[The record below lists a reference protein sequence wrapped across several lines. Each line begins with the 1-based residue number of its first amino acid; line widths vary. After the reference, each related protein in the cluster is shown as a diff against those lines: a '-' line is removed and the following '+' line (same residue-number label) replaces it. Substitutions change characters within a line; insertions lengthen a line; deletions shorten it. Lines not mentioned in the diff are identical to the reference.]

1 MLNIIFH
8 VDEVNRWGLTLRNV
22 QNLLSSEESLKIEVL
37 ANAEAVRL
45 FTLPDQ
51 LDTLQ
56 DITKLAQSGVTF
68 AACMHALATYQITRE
83 QLPAFVTVVP
93 VGVLELARR
102 QTEGYAYI
110 KP

>member
-1 MLNIIFH
+1 MLKIIFH
-8 VDEVNRWGLTLRNV
+8 VDEVNRWELTLRNV
-22 QNLLSSEESLKIEVL
+22 QNLLSSGESLEIEVL
-37 ANAEAVRL
+37 ANAAAVRL

-51 LDTLQ
+51 SGTLQ
-56 DITKLAQSGVTF
+56 DIAKLAQSGVVF
-68 AACMHALATYQITRE
+68 AACKHALAAYQITQER
-83 QLPAFVTVVP
+83 LPPFVTVVP